1 MERMR
6 EHVEKV
12 SKYFKQENVHAPI
25 PGNSEPWW
33 KTFINFEADVRV
45 CFRQIIEGHPIFVYW
60 GTPPPFFSALRIRQR
75 QPHPG
80 LGLNFTFSQS
90 TM

>member
-33 KTFINFEADVRV
+33 KTFINFEADLRV
-45 CFRQIIEGHPIFVYW
+45 CFTASSLCYEEGVY
-60 GTPPPFFSALRIRQR
+60 GC
-75 QPHPG
+75 
-80 LGLNFTFSQS
+80 
-90 TM
+90 